1 MNEIGRD
8 ITNPGALSAGLL
20 RLLLK
25 LWFIV
30 MVGFMGLWV
39 LGVILMFW
47 HILLP
52 VGIAAVWWASS
63 SSSTTTGDSST

>member
-8 ITNPGALSAGLL
+8 ITNPGALCVGLL

-30 MVGFMGLWV
+30 MVVFMGLWV
-39 LGVILMFW
+39 LGVILMYW
-47 HILLP
+47 YAIIPAGLL
-52 VGIAAVWWASS
+52 ALMWASRSGSRRSETS
-63 SSSTTTGDSST
+63 S